1 MSSKVSFSGSNDYL
15 SVLGLIKIQLV
26 LIFDEA
32 KDDFNPRSGYGPNTS
47 DGEKSEKAIS
57 EESDQDVISEQSDT
71 EEMADGD
78 SKHDEYTRI
87 SVRKLKSEEQWET
100 WKWQIELCPKE
111 QCLFSIIDGS
121 RTCPTA
127 PIGTAAPSK
136 EYKVW
141 QDDNAKAARIIGTA
155 LEEDAAMFVRKKV
168 DAKDIWDTLVSVY
181 EQSSL
186 QRLYTLFD
194 IFFGILKD
202 EATSIKKHATQLA
215 NVFSDILDESR
226 KSDTNAKLPL
236 SLLHHRIFKTLG
248 SEYQFY
254 RSTWYTYAEK
264 DQTTNLLVENL
275 VSIESSLSTQSSQ
288 ISTAFHAKSKF
299 VSKNKSVN
307 KPTANSEKKQK
318 RTCHYCKKVGHLIS
332 ICLKRL
338 EAESKNTEN
347 QSSEVSSKN
356 YANKHSTFLATSFS
370 VGSDS
375 MPVDVWI
382 SDSGATHHM
391 TANRQHFSSYEPFPI
406 PQPVEIAN
414 NSCIHAHGCGNIDIE
429 VLVGG
434 KWSSAQLKNVRYVPD
449 VGNQLFSVRQAT
461 AHGNKIIQVRVKDTK
476 SFCDGC
482 VLGKSHRKPFHPRQK
497 RSQQV
502 GELINSD
509 VNGPMSTS
517 SINGFRYYVVFKD
530 DFSKYTRIFFMKEK
544 SEVASHLSTFQN
556 ECHTNDHIVKY
567 FRSDG
572 GGEFDCSNVRKL
584 LAARGIEFQLTCP
597 HTPEQNGVS
606 EQSNRHV
613 VELARSML
621 AVSEMSK
628 GFWAHACETAAF
640 LINRT
645 GKSSVANKSPIELWS
660 GKSFKSFNHL
670 KIFGSECYVNIPKQ
684 FRRKFDKK
692 AVFGRFVGYVNEKDG
707 YQVWVPS
714 KNRVINSRNV
724 DFRPEKLC
732 TNHNEVELLINS
744 EKDEEVSSS
753 ENCDPEEEESSCEEF
768 HDTMNDAQDVK
779 INAKEAA
786 SVHERGEASKFN
798 SNARPSRKIQPP
810 ARLNDYEVSYQT
822 HRLPNRQENS
832 AWALLTEAIKQ
843 DNKPTNFQEAIKGH
857 YREEWIRAMDE
868 EMKAFDENE
877 TWELVHLPLN
887 KHVID
892 NRWVLRIKYKPDG
905 TIDQFRAR
913 LVARGIFQRAEV
925 DYEETFSP
933 DARYDSI
940 RALIATAAN
949 EKLVLGQ
956 FDIRSAFLYESR
968 KLIVAIYVDDGLI
981 PGSSQAEVDIFLEEL
996 KSEFKITNGSLES
1009 FLGMSVQRRESGF
1022 FINQRIYTEKIL
1034 QRFGMINCNPAKT
1047 PVESYA
1053 SDQGESCALDKKI
1066 PYRSTIGSLMYV
1078 AYETRPDI
1086 VYAVSRAARSMTQ
1099 PTTLDCTAVKRIFRY
1114 LKGTMDVGL
1123 LYQSSTKG
1131 LCAYSDADFAGDI
1144 STRRSTNGFVSLIGD
1159 TAVSWTSQLQK
1170 SVALSTTEA
1179 KFVAA
1184 SEGAKELVWLDRLLS
1199 EIHPN

>member
-1 MSSKVSFSGSNDYL
+1 
-15 SVLGLIKIQLV
+15 
-26 LIFDEA
+26 
-32 KDDFNPRSGYGPNTS
+32 
-47 DGEKSEKAIS
+47 
-57 EESDQDVISEQSDT
+57 
-71 EEMADGD
+71 MADGD

-956 FDIRSAFLYESR
+956 FDIRSAFLYGEIDRDIHDSAR
-968 KLIVAIYVDDGLI
+968 RIRRWL
-981 PGSSQAEVDIFLEEL
+981 GSCL
-996 KSEFKITNGSLES
+996 
-1009 FLGMSVQRRESGF
+1009 
-1022 FINQRIYTEKIL
+1022 
-1034 QRFGMINCNPAKT
+1034 
-1047 PVESYA
+1047 
-1053 SDQGESCALDKKI
+1053 
-1066 PYRSTIGSLMYV
+1066 
-1078 AYETRPDI
+1078 
-1086 VYAVSRAARSMTQ
+1086 
-1099 PTTLDCTAVKRIFRY
+1099 
-1114 LKGTMDVGL
+1114 
-1123 LYQSSTKG
+1123 
-1131 LCAYSDADFAGDI
+1131 
-1144 STRRSTNGFVSLIGD
+1144 
-1159 TAVSWTSQLQK
+1159 
-1170 SVALSTTEA
+1170 
-1179 KFVAA
+1179 
-1184 SEGAKELVWLDRLLS
+1184 
-1199 EIHPN
+1199 